1 MAATTKKE
9 DVSLSIP
16 IPDDLLPVVVVED
29 EVDQSSDLV
38 IPLEVLNQVEDIEER
53 KKSFK
58 TNPNNENNG

>member
-1 MAATTKKE
+1 MAATTEKE
-9 DVSLSIP
+9 DVSISIP
-16 IPDDLLPVVVVED
+16 DHDLLPVVVVED

-58 TNPNNENNG
+58 KNPNNENNG